1 MHKVL
6 DVEERGDLVDYNGI
20 GEEKNCG
27 SGEGGRQP
35 PHCFTLPLLD
45 LLRFTLA
52 LLYPCFNLPLLCLKR
67 GGGPGPSGPLGDSIP
82 VFRYE
87 IE

>member
-27 SGEGGRQP
+27 GGEGGRQP
-35 PHCFTLPLLD
+35 PHCFTFSL
-45 LLRFTLA
+45 FTLVC
-52 LLYPCFNLPLLCLKR
+52 PCFTGR
-67 GGGPGPSGPLGDSIP
+67 LGH
-82 VFRYE
+82 
-87 IE
+87 